1 MIIYDYI
8 NSDVQLLGI
17 LPGGKDSPVA
27 SALFHIVSSEKMHV
41 FMILIL
47 DRDWYWMIL
56 GNCAESFHLS
66 ILVQ

>member
-1 MIIYDYI
+1 MQASEI
-8 NSDVQLLGI
+8 QELLQSKENQY
-17 LPGGKDSPVA
+17 LMQ
-27 SALFHIVSSEKMHV
+27 VSEQKMHV
-41 FMILIL
+41 IMILIL

>member
-27 SALFHIVSSEKMHV
+27 SALFHIVSSEKNACFYDSDFWIEIGTGRFSVIVQNHS
-41 FMILIL
+41 I
-47 DRDWYWMIL
+47 Y
-56 GNCAESFHLS
+56 LS
-66 ILVQ
+66 